1 MDGGEFHT
9 SPEHLDPAMPET
21 YTLEF
26 SLSKVFLI
34 LSFMLELA
42 CLHLYHFLPVES

>member
-1 MDGGEFHT
+1 MEGGGFHT
-9 SPEHLDPAMPET
+9 PSEHLDPAVPET

-26 SLSKVFLI
+26 PLSRVCLI

-42 CLHLYHFLPVES
+42 CLNLYHFLPVES